1 MSKTTLPRPEVK
13 RILSIT
19 KPIDPTGNGLIRIT
33 MITGHRAEVD
43 CYGLTVF
50 PAYDGSAVGVEVRN
64 LIDQTTKRWVGCS
77 YQAAQEKA
85 KKNQIRSQV

>member
-33 MITGHRAEVD
+33 MITGRRAEVD
-43 CYGLTVF
+43 RYGLTVF
-50 PAYDGSAVGVEVRN
+50 PAYDG
-64 LIDQTTKRWVGCS
+64 
-77 YQAAQEKA
+77 
-85 KKNQIRSQV
+85 